1 MRRTRGLNKIGI
13 LAMALLLALGAMG
26 TAYGAWVDEI
36 YIEGT
41 LSTGDINASLACG
54 TCWEEVDGIVTDVPD
69 TDIDC
74 SGGSMTLNIDVTNA
88 QEDVDYYCPFIVSN
102 DTGSLPIKIES
113 MSITDLTGVSEAIED
128 LTVGDVID
136 PGNTATGKVHIYLTS
151 SEQVG
156 ENLAFTL
163 EVSVERW
170 NE

>member
-1 MRRTRGLNKIGI
+1 MRNRRGLNRIGI

-41 LSTGDINASLACG
+41 LSTGDISAGLTCG
-54 TCWEEVDGIVTDVPD
+54 TCWEEPDTPD

-74 SGGSMTLNIDVTNA
+74 TGGSMTLNIDVTSA
-88 QEDVDYYCPFIVSN
+88 LEDVDYYCNFIVSN
-102 DTGSLPIKIES
+102 AAGSLPIKIKS
-113 MSITDLTGVSEAIED
+113 MNITDLSPGVSEAIED

-136 PGNTATGKVHIYLTS
+136 PGTSATGKVHISLTTDD
-151 SEQVG
+151 QVD

-163 EVSVERW
+163 TVSVERW

>member
-1 MRRTRGLNKIGI
+1 MRNRRGLNRIGI

-41 LSTGDINASLACG
+41 LSTSSINASLTCG
-54 TCWEEVDGIVTDVPD
+54 TPYYEGTPAET

-74 SGGSMTLNIDVTNA
+74 TGGSMTLTIDITNA

>member
-1 MRRTRGLNKIGI
+1 MRNRRGLNRIGI

-41 LSTGDINASLACG
+41 LSTGDISAGLTCG
-54 TCWEEVDGIVTDVPD
+54 TCWEEPDTPD

-74 SGGSMTLNIDVTNA
+74 TGGSMTLTIDVTSA
-88 QEDVDYYCPFIVSN
+88 LEDVDYYCNFIVSN
-102 DTGSLPIKIES
+102 AAGSLPIKIKS
-113 MSITDLTGVSEAIED
+113 MNLTGSYSGVSEAIEN

-136 PGNTATGKVHIYLTS
+136 PGTSATGKVHIYVTSQTDPPQNPAYTLT
-151 SEQVG
+151 
-156 ENLAFTL
+156 
-163 EVSVERW
+163 VSVERW

>member
-1 MRRTRGLNKIGI
+1 MRNRRGLNRIGI

-54 TCWEEVDGIVTDVPD
+54 ASWEDPEND

-74 SGGSMTLNIDVTNA
+74 GPGGTPMTLDIDVTSA
-88 QEDVDYYCPFIVSN
+88 LEDVDYYCNFTVSN
-102 DTGSLPIKIES
+102 AAGSLPIKIAS
-113 MSITDLTGVSEAIED
+113 MSITDRTGVSEAIED

-136 PGNTATGKVHIYLTS
+136 PGNTATGKVHISLTTD
-151 SEQVG
+151 EQVDN
-156 ENLAFTL
+156 NLAFTL
-163 EVSVERW
+163 SVSVERW